1 MNMGFLKEFFFGGK
15 KGIQV
20 YAFYGPSG
28 TGKSFRAKLVAQKF
42 GIKAIID
49 DGLLIQD
56 DEILAGHSAKLE
68 KNYMGAVRVALFDS
82 KEHRDEVARAIAQH
96 KIRKILILGTSEKM
110 VNKIAMRL
118 QLPLP
123 EKYIRIEDIATPEQ
137 MDEARRSRQIEGKH
151 IIPVRA
157 YEMKETGYSKI
168 FANSIRVSLAKQK
181 ILMRILEKLLGK
193 SESDQNT
200 ISQNTKLFE
209 KSVVKPSFSQG
220 KRKEISHAVLAKMT
234 MEAISSYN
242 SRVYIKKLSI
252 RNSKQGYIFVL
263 VVDLPMERNLTETS
277 QEIKSCIVSSIEKSS
292 GVLVE
297 EVYIVIDHL
306 LRPESEQIPA

>member
-1 MNMGFLKEFFFGGK
+1 MNMEFLKELFGGK

-56 DEILAGHSAKLE
+56 DEILAGKSAKLE
-68 KNYMGAVRVALFDS
+68 KNYMGAVRAALFDS
-82 KEHRDEVARAIAQH
+82 KEHRDEVARAIISH
-96 KIRKILILGTSEKM
+96 KIKKILILGTSEKM

-123 EKYIRIEDIATPEQ
+123 EKYVKIEDIATPEQ
-137 MDEARRSRQIEGKH
+137 MEEARRSRQIEGKH

-168 FANSIRVSLAKQK
+168 FANSIRVSLAKRK
-181 ILMRILEKLLGK
+181 ILMGILERLLGK
-193 SESDQNT
+193 SESEIQQP
-200 ISQNTKLFE
+200 SQNTKLFE
-209 KSVVKPSFSQG
+209 KSVVKPSFSKS

-234 MEAISSYN
+234 SEIISQYN
-242 SRVYIKKLSI
+242 KNVKIKKLSV
-252 RNSKQGYIFVL
+252 RNSNAGYTFLL
-263 VVDLPMERNLTETS
+263 VADLPMERNLTDIS
-277 QEIKSCIVSSIEKSS
+277 QEIKSCLVSGIEKKS
-292 GVLVE
+292 GVLIE
-297 EVYIVIDHL
+297 EVFIVVDHL
-306 LRPESEQIPA
+306 VRTQDEKVSA